1 MIEKTLDHYR
11 MLGKPGEG
19 GMGVVYR
26 ARDEVLNRDVVLKL
40 LSQSAVNKVPPVL
53 LLREAQTAS
62 SLNHP
67 NISTIHQVGETSDDF
82 YVVMELK
89 YGHRIE
95 PSVETI

>member
-1 MIEKTLDHYR
+1 
-11 MLGKPGEG
+11 
-19 GMGVVYR
+19 MGVVYR
-26 ARDEVLNRDVVLKL
+26 ARNEVLNRDVVLKL
-40 LSQSAVNKVPPVL
+40 LSRSAVNKVPPVH

-67 NISTIHQVGETSDDF
+67 NICTIHQVGETSDDF